1 MSSGNDWGNFAS
13 DRTPDS
19 RRGGGGPSYS
29 EAYQQPPHSPPGGSG
44 GRVILWVF
52 GIIGLLSTV
61 AALACC
67 GVGYFGIRTV
77 RTELAKQFQQ
87 QVGNS
92 PEIAEHVGNIETM
105 DLSFQAMGDP
115 ANSGKMVFNLRG
127 SEGSAQLAIDP
138 SKAEASP
145 GSAFVLILEDGQRIP
160 LTGVRSAGDEAV
172 VTEPAGPTEPG
183 DAPTS
188 DDAPTETIVPSDADE
203 TSPETSVESPAEVL
217 R

>member
-13 DRTPDS
+13 DRNPNS
-19 RRGGGGPSYS
+19 RRGGGGPSYP
-29 EAYQQPPHSPPGGSG
+29 EAYQQPPNSPPGGSG
-44 GRVILWVF
+44 GRVLLWVF

-61 AALACC
+61 AALVCC

-77 RTELAKQFQQ
+77 RTELAKQYQQ

-172 VTEPAGPTEPG
+172 VTEPAVLMEPA
-183 DAPTS
+183 DAPTPI
-188 DDAPTETIVPSDADE
+188 DAPAETTVPSEADE
-203 TSPETSVESPAEVL
+203 ASSETSSEPAVEVL